1 MANSKAIGV
10 AYSDQSID
18 GGSVDNSPIG
28 ASTPSTVAGTTIAG
42 TTIYASTEI
51 GYAAGAQGAV
61 TQATSKSTGVT
72 LNTSAGQITMNA
84 ASLAATTN
92 VTFTLTNSTLSAK
105 DVLILN
111 VTNGTSAA
119 YNCWV
124 SSMGAGSA
132 TVTLRNIS
140 AGALAEAV
148 VLNFAIIHCA

>member
-1 MANSKAIGV
+1 MPNSQAIGV
-10 AYSDQSID
+10 AYADQIIS
-18 GGSVDNSPIG
+18 GGTVDNTPIG
-28 ASTPSTVAGTTIAG
+28 ASTPSTVAGTTV
-42 TTIYASTEI
+42 YASTEI

-92 VTFTLTNSTLSAK
+92 VTFTLTNSLLSAK

-132 TVTLRNIS
+132 TITLRNIS
-140 AGALAEAV
+140 ASPLAEAV
-148 VLNFAIIHCA
+148 VINYAIIHCA